1 MSSTTRSAVLMA
13 RRVMLWA
20 IPIVLVAALA
30 WSLMPRGG
38 PQPNTAP
45 RPPAAATPPQ
55 QGGTAQ
61 TPVSSGA
68 QAPAAADSRAAQ
80 AGKGIPNGEMRSG
93 HLVDTDASGRRRW
106 QITADDIALAEG
118 GQVMHLRNVHAVFYD
133 PNGSAMTVSGA
144 RGVYDTR
151 TKEVRMTGDVHGVS
165 ANGRQIFAD
174 ELNYAPG
181 TEQVTGTG
189 NIRVVEE
196 RVIMY
201 SDRMV
206 SDTRLGQTQFFGHVH
221 MTVR

>member
-1 MSSTTRSAVLMA
+1 MMIA

-30 WSLMPRGG
+30 WSLVPRGG
-38 PQPNTAP
+38 TPPDTVA
-45 RPPAAATPPQ
+45 RPPAVATPPH
-55 QGGTAQ
+55 QGSAAR
-61 TPVSSGA
+61 TPDSSGA
-68 QAPAAADSRAAQ
+68 QPPAAADSGDAQ
-80 AGKGIPNGEMRSG
+80 TGKGIPSGEIRSG

-106 QITADDIALAEG
+106 QITADDVALAEG

-181 TEQVTGTG
+181 TERVTGVG